1 MLNPF
6 DYIKISAFLELT
18 YTDKNNE
25 AFSFNTRVIDI
36 LPDRIKMSEPVN
48 KIEKFAVVEPYEKLD
63 LNFYSEEGVYS
74 ANVNFLDFEDNTF
87 TNIYISYPYNNSFTQ
102 RRAIKRN
109 NVLVDGELDILNT
122 GNGVINTIYF
132 KTKDISTSGT
142 AFITKKPLPEF
153 DNARL
158 ILHFEEVDIT
168 AFCKKIYSKETY
180 VNEEK
185 IYLNGLKF
193 NEISK
198 EDIRILNKE
207 SLKLQLDFQD
217 SELVNLSS

>member
-142 AFITKKPLPEF
+142 AFITKKPLP
-153 DNARL
+153 
-158 ILHFEEVDIT
+158 
-168 AFCKKIYSKETY
+168 
-180 VNEEK
+180 
-185 IYLNGLKF
+185 
-193 NEISK
+193 
-198 EDIRILNKE
+198 
-207 SLKLQLDFQD
+207 
-217 SELVNLSS
+217 